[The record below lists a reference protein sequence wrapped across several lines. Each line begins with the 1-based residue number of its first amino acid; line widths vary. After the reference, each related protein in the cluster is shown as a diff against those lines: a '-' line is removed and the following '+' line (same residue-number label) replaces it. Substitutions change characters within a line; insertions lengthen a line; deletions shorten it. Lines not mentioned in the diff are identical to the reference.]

1 MTQVWVAPYSGE
13 LTRLAAQTGR
23 IVEHVDPNAA
33 PAGIDVGA
41 GAAWMTDSFAGNVIR
56 VDNATGL
63 VTPLAVGPGPSGI
76 AVGGG
81 GVWVAV
87 TGADKVVRIDP
98 STRAVTDTIAVGRS
112 PTGVSVGAGSVW
124 VANSGDGTVTRID
137 PTTNQPNATIAVG
150 GSPQAITIAG
160 GRAWV
165 TVDAQTIPPT
175 RLASGGAA
183 TARLRRTTVDSMDPA
198 LAYDAA
204 GVAAAVRDLREA
216 PQLPRQGRAGGVP
229 ARARGRAVAAGA
241 LGRRQDLH
249 VHDPQR
255 LSVLAAVDRAGHRPD
270 VQAHDRAHP
279 QPGNEEPRRQR
290 VRRHRRRRRLHGRQG
305 GSHRGSH
312 RASKHVDDPADRA
325 RAEPAGAARA
335 SPPSARCHPTPRS
348 TRRGDA

>member
-1 MTQVWVAPYSGE
+1 
-13 LTRLAAQTGR
+13 
-23 IVEHVDPNAA
+23 
-33 PAGIDVGA
+33 
-41 GAAWMTDSFAGNVIR
+41 MTDSFAGNVIR

-98 STRAVTDTIAVGRS
+98 GTRAVTDTIAVGRS

-165 TVDAQTIPPT
+165 TVDAQTIPST
-175 RLASGGAA
+175 TLASGGGR
-183 TARLRRTTVDSMDPA
+183 ARVDSPYDVDTMDPA
-198 LAYDAA
+198 LAYDTLLWQLLYATCAKLLNYPDKA
-204 GVAAAVRDLREA
+204 GL
-216 PQLPRQGRAGGVP
+216 AGSR

-241 LGRRQDLH
+241 LSRRQDLH

-255 LSVLAAVDRAGHRPD
+255 LSFLAAVDRAGHRPD
-270 VQAHDRAHP
+270 VQVHDRAHP
-279 QPGNEEPRRQR
+279 QPGNEEPGRQR
-290 VRRHRRRRRLHGRQG
+290 VPLTSSAPAPTWPARSAHIAGVIARANTLTIRLIEPAPNLPARLAQPAFCAVP
-305 GSHRGSH
+305 SDTPTDPRGS
-312 RASKHVDDPADRA
+312 
-325 RAEPAGAARA
+325 G
-335 SPPSARCHPTPRS
+335 
-348 TRRGDA
+348 